1 MNNLD
6 VYKVVFNG
14 APYVIA
20 AYALIWA
27 ALVGF
32 VALIFNR
39 LSRLEKE
46 LAVVEDAVERRRA

>member
-1 MNNLD
+1 MSNLD

-27 ALVGF
+27 SLAVFVG
-32 VALIFNR
+32 LIFNR
-39 LSRLEKE
+39 LSKLEKE